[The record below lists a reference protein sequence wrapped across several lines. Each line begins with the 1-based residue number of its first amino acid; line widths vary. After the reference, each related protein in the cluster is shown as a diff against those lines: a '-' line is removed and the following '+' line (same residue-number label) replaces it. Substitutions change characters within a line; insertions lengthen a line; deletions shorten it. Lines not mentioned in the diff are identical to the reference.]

1 MKVFVIDLDGTLLS
15 AEGTIEKED
24 VNKLISIQKAGN
36 RIVLATGRNIWEA
49 KQFVEAL
56 KISTF
61 KGAVVLADGQYI
73 EDYNSGEC
81 LERPFIKGADAL
93 KLCANVSSDNQVS
106 LTTPSANYYVVDGLL
121 SLRYLKLKLAS
132 LRNKHNK
139 IINTKEIEDVDSIEK
154 IVIDT
159 SEKSDFLENYRDKF
173 EIVYI
178 HDKNRYEIKHKDVNK
193 GESLKILLDRWNI
206 PEDEVYVFGNDDND
220 ISMMRVTRNSYSMDS
235 GTESLKQQAANILRD
250 SPSII
255 VNTIENILLK

>member
-1 MKVFVIDLDGTLLS
+1 MFVIDLDGTLLS
-15 AEGTIEKED
+15 THGTIENED
-24 VNKLISIQKAGN
+24 VKKLISIQKAGN

-49 KQFVEAL
+49 KQFVEVL

-73 EDYNSGEC
+73 EDYNSGAC

-93 KLCANVSSDNQVS
+93 KLCAIIPSDNQVS
-106 LTTPSANYYVVDGLL
+106 LTTPSANYYVVNGLL
-121 SLRYLKLKLAS
+121 NLRYWKLKLAS
-132 LRNKHNK
+132 LRNIHNK
-139 IINTKEIEDVDSIEK
+139 TIETTKIEAIDNIEK
-154 IVIDT
+154 IVVDISET
-159 SEKSDFLENYRDKF
+159 SNFLESYRDKF
-173 EIVYI
+173 EIVYV

-235 GTESLKQQAANILRD
+235 GTESLKQQAANILKD

-255 VNTIENILLK
+255 VNTIEKILLK